1 VINVVKGSQHPPKRP
16 RKALKNSGP
25 KAGNNAITT
34 SMRNAVTRKAK
45 GV

>member
-1 VINVVKGSQHPPKRP
+1 MVKGSQHPPKRQV
-16 RKALKNSGP
+16 KGQKNSGP

-34 SMRNAVTRKAK
+34 SMQNAVIRKPK

>member
-1 VINVVKGSQHPPKRP
+1 VAKGSQHPPKRQVKGAKP
-16 RKALKNSGP
+16 SGP

-34 SMRNAVTRKAK
+34 SMPNAVIRKPK